1 MVAPA
6 SVASARPPHVAS
18 PEPPASASPASGP
31 ATSGRTV
38 SGGDPGLVGSLRHHL
53 ESLFR
58 M

>member
-53 ESLFR
+53 ES
-58 M
+58 